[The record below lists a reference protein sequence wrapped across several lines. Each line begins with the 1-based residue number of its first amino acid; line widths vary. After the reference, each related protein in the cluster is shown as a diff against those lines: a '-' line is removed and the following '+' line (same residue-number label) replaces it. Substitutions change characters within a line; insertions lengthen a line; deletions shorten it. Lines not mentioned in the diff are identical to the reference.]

1 MVRSMH
7 IKIFLSCSF
16 DPKDEDVV
24 AFFASICHGLD
35 IQCVN
40 VDKGYVLT
48 PPEKA
53 RELISDSQALLAI
66 ATCRD
71 EMATGNFMMPK
82 AVSEEIAMAFANK
95 KPILIFAENGV
106 DMKSGFTSG
115 YDTYLC
121 FNRESL
127 HDLKFLE
134 KVISSIHGMKMDI
147 IKPEDLQIA
156 QQGQEH
162 IFAEYVKNLVEL
174 IDQSGSLIWKYSIT
188 RRLRFTSRFTDP
200 IKHAAWA
207 GRAPSEKHDYDS
219 NIKWSVSFNNG
230 SKQFK
235 ITTTEE
241 SCTCDN
247 CLIYFNIEPK
257 PEAED
262 FIEYSVSFESPYLNP
277 VFKEDILDPRPKVV
291 IDGAKYLCAD
301 GTIPG
306 VRTQNLKIQFRFPP
320 LFGLK
325 QEDFAPFVGSPSPSK
340 YTNRIDY
347 LVESEMKRM
356 TVNKDNFGGNV
367 IIDISIQSPLVQHEY
382 GVAWNPVSEPPKIT

>member
-7 IKIFLSCSF
+7 IQIFLSCSF
-16 DPKDEDVV
+16 DPKDKDIVD
-24 AFFASICHGLD
+24 FFTRICHGLD

-53 RELISDSQALLAI
+53 RELISDSHALLAI

-71 EMATGNFMMPK
+71 EMTTGIFIMPK

-121 FNRESL
+121 FDRKSL
-127 HDLKFLE
+127 TDPEFLE
-134 KVISSIHGMKMDI
+134 KAISSIHGMKMDI

-162 IFAEYVKNLVEL
+162 VFAEFCRNLVEL
-174 IDQSGSLIWKYSIT
+174 VDQSGSLVWRLSQT
-188 RRLRFTSRFTDP
+188 RRLKFTSRFIDP
-200 IKHAAWA
+200 IKH
-207 GRAPSEKHDYDS
+207 GVNVEVPYSDGKIMFR
-219 NIKWSVSFNNG
+219 WSVSYHDGN
-230 SKQFK
+230 KPFK
-235 ITTTEE
+235 LTPIEE
-241 SCTCDN
+241 NCTCDN
-247 CLIYFNIEPK
+247 CLISLNIEPK
-257 PEAED
+257 PEAND

-277 VFKEDILDPRPKVV
+277 VFLEDIRDPRTQAIIK
-291 IDGAKYLCAD
+291 GTKYLCFD
-301 GTIPG
+301 VQVPI
-306 VRTQNLKIQFRFPP
+306 VRVQDFKTQYRFPSV
-320 LFGLK
+320 LGLK
-325 QEDFAPFVGSPSPSK
+325 PEDFAPFVGSYSNK
-340 YTNRIDY
+340 IDY

-356 TVNKDNFGGNV
+356 TVNQDNFGGNV
-367 IIDISIQSPLVQHEY
+367 FIEISIQSPLLHHAY
-382 GVAWNPVSEPPKIT
+382 GVAWNPVKRPSCVT